1 MHGARSWA
9 RPAQDYCRCACAAA
23 AMSSPCGWP
32 GVLCRDAEG
41 ATPALEAG
49 GFVWLG
55 VNAERAG
62 LFAGCGIT
70 SFPAAPGLEAVTA
83 VDLRGN
89 RLGSVGALPSL
100 RTLVLAD
107 PKGAGALGLPA
118 GLAGLRDLTSLDL
131 SGAGAQC

>member
-1 MHGARSWA
+1 
-9 RPAQDYCRCACAAA
+9 
-23 AMSSPCGWP
+23 MSSPCGWP
-32 GVLCRDAEG
+32 GVLCQDAEG
-41 ATPALEAG
+41 AKTTPALEAG

-70 SFPAAPGLEAVTA
+70 SLPAAPGLEAVTA
-83 VDLRGN
+83 MDLRGN

-107 PKGAGALGLPA
+107 PAGAGALAGLPA
-118 GLAGLRDLTSLDL
+118 GLASLRNLTSLDL